1 MAEEEVVAPEA
12 PAAAEPEEKKEKVLT
27 INDLKKVNKPDEVV
41 LKEKVAEEDEKIAA
55 LQARLTAIKESLDSR
70 DNGRG
75 ETNSELAAAKAKYNE
90 ARAESRR
97 LQQEKRNIYDQISAA
112 DELKKQQQ
120 DLTQRLRS
128 ELSFFSVEE
137 IDRKIKSLEA
147 HQQTSSLSIK
157 EDKKI
162 MEDIKKLAANKPMI
176 KQYDEAQESLKGV
189 REHHNNLYSQL
200 KAKNSELTSFKEE
213 EDKHREEMDGARA
226 RDEAKRSDNSGL
238 LKERDSIRGKVNE
251 HRDEIRRLRDEF
263 NKQRGE
269 FLKYQKDV
277 REIKNR
283 EYAKYKAERQKEYEE
298 EKKRRDEEEAKRD
311 PWEEEKAICEQLI
324 SWVGRYLPKKVEEE
338 KKEDAP
344 IDVPKGAKLHRG
356 KGTNDG
362 EEEDPY
368 AGLIK
373 KKSKRKGG
381 KDAAAPEKPKAMK
394 IALGPEDFAIFEKLG
409 FKAPSTTEDC
419 PKLYDELLEKK
430 EWLKTAPPKKKKPP
444 PAPPPAA
451 EAPAEE
457 APAPAEG
464 EFDLAA
470 HEKAELEKKQADAA
484 KKAKEKD
491 ELEKMNAE
499 KDAALAAAGKRAAGG
514 LHKFDPDE
522 VDVHGG
528 AATADDFMDAFG
540 FGGDDMP
547 AEEDDAA
554 EAEAPAENGSAD
566 MISIQS

>member
-1 MAEEEVVAPEA
+1 MPSTRQSGEQRPARFVWATASMPCALCPLPPPASFPSPPPPLPHSAPTPPPFRPHPA
-12 PAAAEPEEKKEKVLT
+12 PTPPT
-27 INDLKKVNKPDEVV
+27 
-41 LKEKVAEEDEKIAA
+41 
-55 LQARLTAIKESLDSR
+55 
-70 DNGRG
+70 
-75 ETNSELAAAKAKYNE
+75 
-90 ARAESRR
+90 
-97 LQQEKRNIYDQISAA
+97 
-112 DELKKQQQ
+112 
-120 DLTQRLRS
+120 LRS
-128 ELSFFSVEE
+128 
-137 IDRKIKSLEA
+137 
-147 HQQTSSLSIK
+147 
-157 EDKKI
+157 
-162 MEDIKKLAANKPMI
+162 
-176 KQYDEAQESLKGV
+176 
-189 REHHNNLYSQL
+189 
-200 KAKNSELTSFKEE
+200 
-213 EDKHREEMDGARA
+213 
-226 RDEAKRSDNSGL
+226 RSTPCS
-238 LKERDSIRGKVNE
+238 
-251 HRDEIRRLRDEF
+251 
-263 NKQRGE
+263 
-269 FLKYQKDV
+269 
-277 REIKNR
+277 
-283 EYAKYKAERQKEYEE
+283 QKEYEE

-566 MISIQS
+566 MISIQVFSSRGS